1 MLMTTNRQK
10 EFIPASLRVFNELMN
25 TQPAMVNISESK
37 EDFQLEMYIPGVSKE
52 QVSLTL
58 DEKNN
63 LIIEVHNNESEGNK
77 EERVYLQRQFSQKG
91 IKQTFILSR
100 KINKEKISARVENG
114 ILLITLP
121 KISDEEKKKA
131 LRTIDVN

>member
-63 LIIEVHNNESEGNK
+63 LIVEVHNNEGEGNK